1 MSFSGAL
8 SLSGQ
13 HFLFIFFFTPKYLL
27 QMAGAIIEK
36 MSTKKLVLFVFFI
49 LLFQIFSILVG
60 ALICK

>member
-8 SLSGQ
+8 GLSGQ
-13 HFLFIFFFTPKYLL
+13 HFLFIFFYPKYFL